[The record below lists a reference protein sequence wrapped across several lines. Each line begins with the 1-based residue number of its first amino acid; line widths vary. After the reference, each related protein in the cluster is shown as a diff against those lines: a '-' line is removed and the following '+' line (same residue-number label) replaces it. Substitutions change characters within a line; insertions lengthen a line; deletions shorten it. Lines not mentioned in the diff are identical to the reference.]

1 MSKLILR
8 RYDPLIEMSR
18 MLDSM
23 RGLVDRSLTTDGDYD
38 EPSYALALDVRE
50 NDTEIIVQAAL
61 PGVSEDQI
69 DVSVHEDVLTITA
82 ERKEEK
88 EDEGQGWHMRELRYG
103 KFSRSVRLPTEVNRE
118 KIEAGLS
125 QGILTVRLP
134 KAQPTPAH
142 KIKVTARNLLSGGS
156 KK

>member
-23 RGLVDRSLTTDGDYD
+23 RGLVDRSLTTEGDFA
-38 EPSYALALDVRE
+38 EPSYTLALDVKE
-50 NDTEIIVQAAL
+50 NDNEIIVQAAL
-61 PGVSEDQI
+61 PGVTEDQI
-69 DVSVHEDVLTITA
+69 EVSVHEDVLTVTA

-88 EDEGQGWHMRELRYG
+88 ENEGQGWHIRELRYG
-103 KFSRSVRLPTEVNRE
+103 KFSRSIHLPTEVNRD

-142 KIKVTARNLLSGGS
+142 KIKVTARNLLSSG